1 MQNRDTRLSLSEPEN
16 DIITDAQSFR
26 PLGSGGGGGGFFF
39 ACEDFGRI
47 YEIHSPPAF
56 FFFFFLLAEISSR
69 TLIALFRPGSVHS
82 GSAS

>member
-1 MQNRDTRLSLSEPEN
+1 MQVTCTGFSSHDNYLRVRYGPTVQNRDTRLSLSEPEN

-56 FFFFFLLAEISSR
+56 FFFFLS
-69 TLIALFRPGSVHS
+69 
-82 GSAS
+82 